1 MVKDEKKKGRDTP
14 KHLNQL
20 GPSQEK
26 REAQLSRH
34 VGTVRIGPK
43 TSAIVLDL
51 LRQLEQEKEERMV
64 HAAGARA
71 AKPEHEPEPESAPE
85 PEPEPEPEPQ
95 PETEP
100 CTDQERREREAQHP
114 GPVVDPADS
123 ITAIPK
129 AALAA
134 GFGRG
139 RGRGRGTG
147 IAPEVP
153 DVAVAAGFGRGRGRG
168 RGQPVPDAWA
178 LATATEA
185 ESARGNGGPRD
196 PDDMPPLGLSQKE
209 REEWLKRRTRKQEK
223 DRARAARRG
232 DATAEDEY
240 RDALADSQ
248 KGGLEFAYRSSKYA
262 GFDSS
267 SSWAP
272 ATSLGKA
279 KAAQHALIG
288 DAQDDVGD
296 MSAAQA
302 KASQRRRASELKG
315 KANLAVKERERWVD
329 EQSKKVMA
337 KEAEA
342 SANERLLKRLEKDS
356 KKAEKEAEKVRC
368 EKLLCNIH

>member
-14 KHLNQL
+14 KHLNKL

-51 LRQLEQEKEERMV
+51 LRLLEQEKEERLV
-64 HAAGARA
+64 HAAAARA
-71 AKPEHEPEPESAPE
+71 AAPELEPEPE
-85 PEPEPEPEPQ
+85 
-95 PETEP
+95 TEP
-100 CTDQERREREAQHP
+100 FTDEERWEPEAQHP
-114 GPVVDPADS
+114 APVVDPADS

-139 RGRGRGTG
+139 RGRGAGT
-147 IAPEVP
+147 APEVP
-153 DVAVAAGFGRGRGRG
+153 DVALAAGFGRGRGRG
-168 RGQPVPDAWA
+168 RGQPVREAWPP
-178 LATATEA
+178 ATATGAEA
-185 ESARGNGGPRD
+185 ARGNGGPRD

-209 REEWLKRRTRKQEK
+209 RTEWLKRRTRKQEK
-223 DRARAARRG
+223 DKARAARG
-232 DATAEDEY
+232 DATPEDVS
-240 RDALADSQ
+240 RDAHVGSQ
-248 KGGLEFAYRSSKYA
+248 KGGVDFAYRSSKYA

-279 KAAQHALIG
+279 KAAEEALIG

-356 KKAEKEAEKVRC
+356 KKAEKDAETVRC
-368 EKLLCNIH
+368 EPLLCNIH